1 MSVKERTAAIRM
13 ILTGSD
19 TENWHMLETY
29 LTETTEKDR
38 TAIARSLGGMYGL
51 YEAEGPT
58 LRMLYLWAALASN
71 PEYLAGGGWADT
83 LDYWGKQRRKTAY
96 PVYTPAVMRADKQAL
111 NRAVHAYTAGLISR
125 GDIAKR
131 LETICASVWNRREW
145 VWRVCRTLAGH
156 LTPDQY
162 PLPYLR
168 MVRNYISGDGLN
180 LQPQPMAERIVRILT
195 DDEALREKEFWAFF
209 TVEGMGDEQSLEH
222 RNDTALIWDAA
233 RAKEAREK
241 IKNAYLCAFSELCER
256 IPGFRDRLLEATLT
270 GTLSDFSARNVAWY
284 VNIHRYLKPT
294 STEISVR
301 EPRYAALLTVPSGA
315 AVALGQNAYK
325 TLMKTGEL
333 GEVNGLIEAS
343 RTVLAR
349 TDKKSVKAQLSL
361 LRSLNNYAKKNGLSE
376 VPQKVSALVNEF
388 LPSFPV
394 DTAEPA
400 KRLII
405 AADNSPAD
413 SGTEALDAENAPAEA
428 PIVPGPRA
436 VPLPDNYAPEAP
448 VTDAAEL
455 NELMIEHLLNAGNG
469 ADLPRILDAIITL
482 GIDAINAPTLT
493 RIKRLARQQCKNQ
506 DNSHH
511 AGTGQTTGQWE
522 LVPYGT
528 LLACA
533 LATVTVN
540 ASEPEHASWDALIA
554 AMTSG
559 RGKTLT
565 ATSHL
570 PNRAASTLLIRELD
584 RFTRQV
590 AGGQATVPFMRPVPQ
605 QQRQWTRKRY
615 KLSSLARAW
624 EGHGWKAPLW
634 FAPAIKA
641 GKNISPVESALLGG
655 PFTRTN
661 GNFGVAD
668 YVDFKG
674 EQRVYEW
681 MVWALRH
688 NLDTLA
694 AHAHMSL
701 IAGMNYPHRPE
712 IRLFLN
718 TFERTGCIPGE
729 PVYSALGYACRA
741 KNDADR
747 AAAAEAIA
755 GLCASNLL
763 DPHVFAEQLKLL
775 MADGAM
781 IVGRLAKTLDDAA
794 QLNELAGY
802 RVLQTL
808 HAMLQESTNVV
819 NEYPL
824 VALLAQLCVQYGVS
838 VPIPDR
844 LIPAPK
850 ARGTVATALRT
861 ILALEPHPTEL
872 LAEAA
877 QQAEAANRLQYD
889 DEDK

>member
-1 MSVKERTAAIRM
+1 M
-13 ILTGSD
+13 
-19 TENWHMLETY
+19 
-29 LTETTEKDR
+29 
-38 TAIARSLGGMYGL
+38 
-51 YEAEGPT
+51 
-58 LRMLYLWAALASN
+58 
-71 PEYLAGGGWADT
+71 
-83 LDYWGKQRRKTAY
+83 
-96 PVYTPAVMRADKQAL
+96 
-111 NRAVHAYTAGLISR
+111 
-125 GDIAKR
+125 
-131 LETICASVWNRREW
+131 
-145 VWRVCRTLAGH
+145 
-156 LTPDQY
+156 
-162 PLPYLR
+162 
-168 MVRNYISGDGLN
+168 
-180 LQPQPMAERIVRILT
+180 
-195 DDEALREKEFWAFF
+195 
-209 TVEGMGDEQSLEH
+209 
-222 RNDTALIWDAA
+222 
-233 RAKEAREK
+233 
-241 IKNAYLCAFSELCER
+241 
-256 IPGFRDRLLEATLT
+256 
-270 GTLSDFSARNVAWY
+270 
-284 VNIHRYLKPT
+284 
-294 STEISVR
+294 R

-388 LPSFPV
+388 LPSFSV
-394 DTAEPA
+394 DTAETA
-400 KRLII
+400 KKLIM

-413 SGTEALDAENAPAEA
+413 SETEAPDTENAPAETL
-428 PIVPGPRA
+428 IVPGPRA

-455 NELMIEHLLNAGNG
+455 NELMIEHLLNVGNG

-482 GIDAINAPTLT
+482 GIDAISAPTLT

-712 IRLFLN
+712 IRLF
-718 TFERTGCIPGE
+718 
-729 PVYSALGYACRA
+729 S
-741 KNDADR
+741 
-747 AAAAEAIA
+747 
-755 GLCASNLL
+755 
-763 DPHVFAEQLKLL
+763 
-775 MADGAM
+775 
-781 IVGRLAKTLDDAA
+781 
-794 QLNELAGY
+794 
-802 RVLQTL
+802 
-808 HAMLQESTNVV
+808 
-819 NEYPL
+819 EYF
-824 VALLAQLCVQYGVS
+824 
-838 VPIPDR
+838 
-844 LIPAPK
+844 
-850 ARGTVATALRT
+850 
-861 ILALEPHPTEL
+861 
-872 LAEAA
+872 
-877 QQAEAANRLQYD
+877 
-889 DEDK
+889 

>member
-1 MSVKERTAAIRM
+1 M
-13 ILTGSD
+13 
-19 TENWHMLETY
+19 
-29 LTETTEKDR
+29 
-38 TAIARSLGGMYGL
+38 
-51 YEAEGPT
+51 
-58 LRMLYLWAALASN
+58 
-71 PEYLAGGGWADT
+71 
-83 LDYWGKQRRKTAY
+83 
-96 PVYTPAVMRADKQAL
+96 
-111 NRAVHAYTAGLISR
+111 
-125 GDIAKR
+125 
-131 LETICASVWNRREW
+131 
-145 VWRVCRTLAGH
+145 
-156 LTPDQY
+156 
-162 PLPYLR
+162 
-168 MVRNYISGDGLN
+168 
-180 LQPQPMAERIVRILT
+180 
-195 DDEALREKEFWAFF
+195 
-209 TVEGMGDEQSLEH
+209 
-222 RNDTALIWDAA
+222 
-233 RAKEAREK
+233 
-241 IKNAYLCAFSELCER
+241 
-256 IPGFRDRLLEATLT
+256 
-270 GTLSDFSARNVAWY
+270 
-284 VNIHRYLKPT
+284 
-294 STEISVR
+294 
-301 EPRYAALLTVPSGA
+301 
-315 AVALGQNAYK
+315 
-325 TLMKTGEL
+325 
-333 GEVNGLIEAS
+333 
-343 RTVLAR
+343 
-349 TDKKSVKAQLSL
+349 
-361 LRSLNNYAKKNGLSE
+361 
-376 VPQKVSALVNEF
+376 
-388 LPSFPV
+388 
-394 DTAEPA
+394 
-400 KRLII
+400 
-405 AADNSPAD
+405 
-413 SGTEALDAENAPAEA
+413 
-428 PIVPGPRA
+428 
-436 VPLPDNYAPEAP
+436 
-448 VTDAAEL
+448 
-455 NELMIEHLLNAGNG
+455 
-469 ADLPRILDAIITL
+469 
-482 GIDAINAPTLT
+482 
-493 RIKRLARQQCKNQ
+493 
-506 DNSHH
+506 
-511 AGTGQTTGQWE
+511 
-522 LVPYGT
+522 
-528 LLACA
+528 
-533 LATVTVN
+533 TVN

-565 ATSHL
+565 AASHL
-570 PNRAASTLLIRELD
+570 PDRAASTLLIRELD

-688 NLDTLA
+688 HLDTLA

-781 IVGRLAKTLDDAA
+781 IVGRLAKTLNDAA

-808 HAMLQESTNVV
+808 HAMLQESTDVV

-872 LAEAA
+872 LAKAA